1 MLEEETQGSFSF
13 GFPIYSENSDVS
25 RVGYYEK
32 TEFLSA
38 CVRRLLTV
46 I

>member
-25 RVGYYEK
+25 RVGD
-32 TEFLSA
+32 L
-38 CVRRLLTV
+38 
-46 I
+46 